1 MYRLRCDHAGVLKWK
16 VPSNRDVTLSVPRR
30 PPVSR
35 VPCVTGRRTS
45 VVAAIKFCRSDYRYL
60 IRLHAT

>member
-45 VVAAIKFCRSDYRYL
+45 VVAAIKLC
-60 IRLHAT
+60 